1 MNTSFSIL
9 VNYTQVVVF
18 CPGTAQGGLLWSDD
32 HVAQGFACSH
42 GVACF
47 GVPDHDDECLI
58 EVETEADALTV
69 DASFDASLW
78 VIAVPF
84 ETDGSEIR
92 IGTLFDDKPFTPSSG
107 LYRLVFQAFPGRI
120 ENSETYSYV
129 LRFNFIPSDHVEFE
143 ILKQGSLESDK
154 VLLTTAKTA

>member
-1 MNTSFSIL
+1 M
-9 VNYTQVVVF
+9 VDYTQVVAF
-18 CPGTAQGGLLWSDD
+18 CPNLAQAGLLWTDD

-47 GVPDHDDECLI
+47 GVPDHDDQCLI
-58 EVETEADALTV
+58 EVETEADVLAV
-69 DASFDASLW
+69 DTSLW

-92 IGTLFDDKPFTPSSG
+92 IGTLFDDKPFTLSSG
-107 LYRLVFQAFPGRI
+107 LYRLVFQAFPGRF
-120 ENSETYSYV
+120 ENGETYSYI
-129 LRFNFIPSDHVEFE
+129 LRFNFISSDHVEFE

-154 VLLTTAKTA
+154 VLLKTAKTA